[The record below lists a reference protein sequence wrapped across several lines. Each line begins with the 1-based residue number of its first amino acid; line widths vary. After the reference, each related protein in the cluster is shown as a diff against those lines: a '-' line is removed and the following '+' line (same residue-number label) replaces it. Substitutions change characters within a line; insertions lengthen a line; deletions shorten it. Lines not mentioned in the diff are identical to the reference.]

1 MDPLTDIEKLR
12 RLIPHWIEHNRSHAS
27 EFVRWAEL
35 ARAAGAEQTAALIE
49 NAAAQLQK
57 AEADLSAALEK
68 AGGTAGAHE
77 HEGHHHHHHH
87 GA

>member
-12 RLIPHWIEHNRSHAS
+12 RLIPHWIEHNRSHAA
-27 EFVRWAEL
+27 EFMRWADL
-35 ARAAGAEQTAALIE
+35 ARASGAEQTAALIE

-57 AEADLSAALEK
+57 AEVDLIAALEK

-77 HEGHHHHHHH
+77 YEGHHHHRH
-87 GA
+87 GT

>member
-12 RLIPHWIEHNRSHAS
+12 RLIPHWIEHNRSHAA

-35 ARAAGAEQTAALIE
+35 ARAAGAEQAADLLE
-49 NAAAQLQK
+49 NAAAGLQK
-57 AEADLSAALEK
+57 AEIDLSAAFEK
-68 AGGTAGAHE
+68 AGGTPGAHA
-77 HEGHHHHHHH
+77 HEGHHHHHH